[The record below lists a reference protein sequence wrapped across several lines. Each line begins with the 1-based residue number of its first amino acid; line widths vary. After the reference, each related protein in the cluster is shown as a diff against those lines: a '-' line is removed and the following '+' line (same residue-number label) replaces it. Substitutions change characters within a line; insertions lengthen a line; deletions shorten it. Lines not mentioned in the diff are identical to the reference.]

1 MIFDWGLVTKELS
14 FMTVRLKDIANDL
27 NLSKMT
33 ISKVLRGQ
41 TDVSAATKARV
52 LQRMKELNYRPNISA
67 RNLRTGNTFTIG
79 LVVPSLTNS
88 FFADVARGLIQ
99 TVRTA
104 GYGVLI
110 SSAEE
115 DPEIERHEIE
125 LQLSR
130 QVDALIVASVQES
143 AEFFNSLGQQRG
155 PLVLVDRKLP
165 SFAASFVGL
174 REQDIGYVAA
184 AHLAEMGCRKLAYL
198 RGPRTASADLRWS
211 GYRVALT
218 EFDLP
223 FKPGFVVDYGELS
236 RNEYQRGYE
245 TMRRML
251 EGRIKPDGVM
261 CHTDLLAL
269 GVIDSVLAKKL
280 RVPEDICV
288 VGCGDQPSLREMRIP
303 LSSVNL
309 SGVEVGQRTANLTL
323 RTLSN
328 PEGSRSRNILLS
340 PKLVVRRSS
349 QR

>member
-1 MIFDWGLVTKELS
+1 
-14 FMTVRLKDIANDL
+14 MTVRLKDIANDL

-67 RNLRTGNTFTIG
+67 RSLRTGNTFTIG
-79 LVVPSLTNS
+79 LVIPSLTNG
-88 FFADVARGLIQ
+88 FFADVARGLVQ
-99 TVRTA
+99 TVRIA
-104 GYGVLI
+104 GYGLLI

-143 AEFFNSLGQQRG
+143 AEFFVGRQRA
-155 PLVLVDRKLP
+155 PLILVDRKLP
-165 SFAASFVGL
+165 SFAANFVGL

-184 AHLAEMGCRKLAYL
+184 AHLAEVGCRKLAYL

-211 GYRVALT
+211 GFRAALT
-218 EFDLP
+218 EFELP
-223 FKPGFVVDYGELS
+223 FKPALVVDWGES
-236 RNEYQRGYE
+236 SKNEYQRGYE
-245 TMRRML
+245 AM
-251 EGRIKPDGVM
+251 GRLLQSRTKPDGVM
-261 CHTDLLAL
+261 CYSDLLAL
-269 GVIDSVLAKKL
+269 GVIDAALANNV
-280 RVPEDICV
+280 RVPDDICV
-288 VGCGDQPSLREMRIP
+288 VGCGDQPYLREMRIP

-309 SGVEVGQRTANLTL
+309 SGIEVGQRTANLTL
-323 RTLSN
+323 RALSKQ
-328 PEGSRSRNILLS
+328 EADRSRNLLLS

-349 QR
+349 RR

>member
-1 MIFDWGLVTKELS
+1 MIFDWGLVTKELQR
-14 FMTVRLKDIANDL
+14 MTVRLKDIANDL

-52 LQRMKELNYRPNISA
+52 LQRVKELNYRPNIPA
-67 RNLRTGNTFTIG
+67 RSLRTGNTLTIG
-79 LVVPSLTNS
+79 LVIPSLTNF
-88 FFADVARGLIQ
+88 FFADVARGLVQ
-99 TVRTA
+99 TVRAA

-143 AEFFNSLGQQRG
+143 AEFFVALGRQRA
-155 PLVLVDRKLP
+155 PVILVDRKVP
-165 SFAASFVGL
+165 SFAARFVGL
-174 REQDIGYVAA
+174 RDQDIGYVAA
-184 AHLAEMGCRKLAYL
+184 AHLADVGCRRVAYL

-211 GYRVALT
+211 GYRAALT
-218 EFDLP
+218 EFDLS
-223 FKPGFVVDYGELS
+223 FKPDFVVDCGDSS
-236 RNEYQRGYE
+236 RNEYHRGYE
-245 TMRRML
+245 AMQRL
-251 EGRIKPDGVM
+251 LASKVKPDGVM
-261 CHTDLLAL
+261 CYSDILAL
-269 GVIDSVLAKKL
+269 GVIDAVLAKGM
-280 RVPEDICV
+280 RVPDDICV

-303 LSSVNL
+303 LTSVNL
-309 SGVEVGQRTANLTL
+309 SGVEVGQKTAHLAL
-323 RTLSN
+323 RALSN
-328 PEGSRSRNILLS
+328 SEVSRSRNFLLS

>member
-1 MIFDWGLVTKELS
+1 MIFDCGLVTKELPR
-14 FMTVRLKDIANDL
+14 MTVRLKDIANDL

-41 TDVSAATKARV
+41 TDISAATKARV

-67 RNLRTGNTFTIG
+67 RSLRTGNTFAIG
-79 LVVPSLTNS
+79 LVIPSLTNS
-88 FFADVARGLIQ
+88 FFADIARGLVQ
-99 TVRTA
+99 KMRAA
-104 GYGVLI
+104 GYSVLI

-130 QVDALIVASVQES
+130 QVDALVVASVQES
-143 AEFFNSLGQQRG
+143 AEFFTGLGQHRA
-155 PLVLVDRKLP
+155 PLIVVDRKFP
-165 SFAASFVGL
+165 SFAADFVGL

-184 AHLAEMGCRKLAYL
+184 AHLAEAGCRKLAYL

-211 GYRVALT
+211 GYRAALS
-218 EFDLP
+218 EFDLHFNP
-223 FKPGFVVDYGELS
+223 NFVVDYGESS
-236 RNEYQRGYE
+236 RNEYQRGYD
-245 TMRRML
+245 TMRRLL
-251 EGRIKPDGVM
+251 EGRTKPDGIM
-261 CHTDLLAL
+261 CHSDVLAL
-269 GVIDSVLAKKL
+269 GVIDAVLAKNM

-288 VGCGDQPSLREMRIP
+288 VGCGDQPALREMRIP

-309 SGVEVGQRTANLTL
+309 SGIEVGQKTANLTL
-323 RTLSN
+323 RALSN
-328 PEGSRSRNILLS
+328 HEASRNRNVLLS

>member
-1 MIFDWGLVTKELS
+1 MIFDWGLVTKELLC
-14 FMTVRLKDIANDL
+14 MTVRLKDIANDL

-79 LVVPSLTNS
+79 LVLPSLTNS

-143 AEFFNSLGQQRG
+143 AEFFNSLGQQRA

-211 GYRVALT
+211 GYRAALT
-218 EFDLP
+218 EFNLP
-223 FKPGFVVDYGELS
+223 FKPDSVVDYGELS
-236 RNEYQRGYE
+236 RTEYQRGYE
-245 TMRRML
+245 VMRRML

-288 VGCGDQPSLREMRIP
+288 VGCGDQPSLRDMRIP

-309 SGVEVGQRTANLTL
+309 SGAEIGQRTANLTL

-328 PEGSRSRNILLS
+328 QNGSRSRNILLS
-340 PKLVVRRSS
+340 PTLVVRRSS

>member
-1 MIFDWGLVTKELS
+1 
-14 FMTVRLKDIANDL
+14 MTVRLKDIANDL

-41 TDVSAATKARV
+41 TDISAATKARV
-52 LQRMKELNYRPNISA
+52 LQRMKELNYRPNIPA
-67 RNLRTGNTFTIG
+67 RSLRTGNTFTIG
-79 LVVPSLTNS
+79 LVIPSLTS
-88 FFADVARGLIQ
+88 FFFADVARGLIQ

-143 AEFFNSLGQQRG
+143 AEFFTALGRQRA
-155 PLVLVDRKLP
+155 PLILVDRKMP
-165 SFAASFVGL
+165 SVAASFVGL
-174 REQDIGYVAA
+174 RDQDVGYVAA
-184 AHLAEMGCRKLAYL
+184 EHLAEVGCRKLAYL

-211 GYRVALT
+211 GYRAALT
-218 EFDLP
+218 EFDLA
-223 FKPGFVVDYGELS
+223 FKPDFVVDSGDPS
-236 RNEYQRGYE
+236 RNEYHRGYE
-245 TMRRML
+245 AMQRL
-251 EGRIKPDGVM
+251 LGGRAKPDGVM
-261 CHTDLLAL
+261 CYSDMLAL
-269 GVIDSVLAKKL
+269 GVIDAALAKNL

-309 SGVEVGQRTANLTL
+309 SGVELGQKTANLTL
-323 RTLSN
+323 RALSN
-328 PEGSRSRNILLS
+328 QEVNPSRNLLLS
-340 PKLVVRRSS
+340 PRLVVRRSS

>member
-1 MIFDWGLVTKELS
+1 
-14 FMTVRLKDIANDL
+14 MTVRLKDIANDL

-67 RNLRTGNTFTIG
+67 RSLRTGNTFTIG
-79 LVVPSLTNS
+79 LVIPSLTNS
-88 FFADVARGLIQ
+88 FFADVARGLVQ

-130 QVDALIVASVQES
+130 QVNALIVASVQES
-143 AEFFNSLGQQRG
+143 AEFFTALGRQRT
-155 PLVLVDRKLP
+155 PLILVDRKLP
-165 SFAASFVGL
+165 PFAASFVGL
-174 REQDIGYVAA
+174 REQDIGYIAA
-184 AHLAEMGCRKLAYL
+184 AHLAEMKCRKLAYL

-211 GYRVALT
+211 GYRAALSK
-218 EFDLP
+218 FDLP
-223 FKPGFVVDYGELS
+223 FKPDLVVDPGESS
-236 RNEYQRGYE
+236 RNEYQRGFE
-245 TMRRML
+245 AMRRLL
-251 EGRIKPDGVM
+251 ERRTKPDGVM
-261 CHTDLLAL
+261 CYSDVLAL
-269 GVIDSVLAKKL
+269 GVIDAALAKNL

-288 VGCGDQPSLREMRIP
+288 VGCGDQPSFREMRIP
-303 LSSVNL
+303 LSSVDL
-309 SGVEVGQRTANLTL
+309 SGVEVGQRTANLAL
-323 RTLSN
+323 RALSDQEVN
-328 PEGSRSRNILLS
+328 RNRNLLLS
-340 PKLVVRRSS
+340 PRLVVRRSS

>member
-1 MIFDWGLVTKELS
+1 MIFDWGLVTKELLC
-14 FMTVRLKDIANDL
+14 MTVRLKDIANDL

-143 AEFFNSLGQQRG
+143 AEFFNSLGQQRA

-211 GYRVALT
+211 GYRAALA

-223 FKPGFVVDYGELS
+223 FKPGFVVDFGELS
-236 RNEYQRGYE
+236 RNEYQRGYDM
-245 TMRRML
+245 MRRML

-323 RTLSN
+323 RILSN
-328 PEGSRSRNILLS
+328 QEGSRSRNILLS
-340 PKLVVRRSS
+340 PRLVVRRSS

>member
-1 MIFDWGLVTKELS
+1 
-14 FMTVRLKDIANDL
+14 MTVRLKDIANDL

-67 RNLRTGNTFTIG
+67 RSLRTGNSFTIG
-79 LVVPSLTNS
+79 LVVPSLTNC
-88 FFADVARGLIQ
+88 FFTDVARGLIQ
-99 TVRTA
+99 TVQTA

-130 QVDALIVASVQES
+130 QVDALIIASVQES
-143 AEFFNSLGQQRG
+143 AEFFVALGKQRA
-155 PLVLVDRKLP
+155 PLILVDRKLP

-184 AHLAEMGCRKLAYL
+184 AHLAEMRCRKLAYL

-211 GYRVALT
+211 GYRAALT
-218 EFDLP
+218 DFGLP
-223 FKPGFVVDYGELS
+223 FKPDFVVDCGESS

-251 EGRIKPDGVM
+251 QPRIKPDGVM
-261 CHTDLLAL
+261 CHSDLLAL
-269 GVIDSVLAKKL
+269 GVIDAALEKNL
-280 RVPEDICV
+280 RVPEDVCV

-309 SGVEVGQRTANLTL
+309 SGIEVGKRAANLTL
-323 RTLSN
+323 RALS
-328 PEGSRSRNILLS
+328 SQDVTRRRDLLLS
-340 PKLVVRRSS
+340 PRLVIRRSS

>member
-1 MIFDWGLVTKELS
+1 MIFDWGLVTEGLS
-14 FMTVRLKDIANDL
+14 RMTVRLKDIANDL

-67 RNLRTGNTFTIG
+67 RSLRTGNTFTIG
-79 LVVPSLTNS
+79 LVIPSLTN
-88 FFADVARGLIQ
+88 FFFTDVARGLIQ
-99 TVRTA
+99 TMRAA

-115 DPEIERHEIE
+115 DPEVERHEIE

-143 AEFFNSLGQQRG
+143 ADFFTALGKQRA
-155 PLVLVDRKLP
+155 PLILVDRKLP
-165 SFAASFVGL
+165 SFAAGFVGL
-174 REQDIGYVAA
+174 RDQDIGYLAA
-184 AHLAEMGCRKLAYL
+184 AHLADVGCRKLAYL

-211 GYRVALT
+211 GYRAALT
-218 EFDLP
+218 EFELP
-223 FKPGFVVDYGELS
+223 FKPALVVDWGES
-236 RNEYQRGYE
+236 SKNEYQRGYE
-245 TMRRML
+245 AM
-251 EGRIKPDGVM
+251 GRLLDSRTKPDGVM
-261 CHTDLLAL
+261 CYSDLLAL
-269 GVIDSVLAKKL
+269 GIIDAALANSL

-309 SGVEVGQRTANLTL
+309 SGIEVGQRTGNLTL
-323 RTLSN
+323 RALSN
-328 PEGSRSRNILLS
+328 QVNRSRNLLIS

-349 QR
+349 RR

>member
-1 MIFDWGLVTKELS
+1 
-14 FMTVRLKDIANDL
+14 MTVRLKDIANDL

-41 TDVSAATKARV
+41 TDISAATKARV

-67 RNLRTGNTFTIG
+67 RSLRTGNTFTIG
-79 LVVPSLTNS
+79 LVIPSLANF

-99 TVRTA
+99 TVRAA

-115 DPEIERHEIE
+115 DPEIEQHEIE

-143 AEFFNSLGQQRG
+143 SEFFAALGQQRA
-155 PLVLVDRKLP
+155 PLILVDRKLP
-165 SFAASFVGL
+165 SFEASFVGL
-174 REQDIGYVAA
+174 RDEAVGYVAA
-184 AHLAEMGCRKLAYL
+184 AHLARAGCRKLAYL

-211 GYRVALT
+211 GFRAALS
-218 EFDLP
+218 EFELP
-223 FKPGFVVDYGELS
+223 YKPTFVVDGGES
-236 RNEYQRGYE
+236 IRNDYLRGYE
-245 TMRRML
+245 ATLRLMENRV
-251 EGRIKPDGVM
+251 KPDGIM
-261 CHTDLLAL
+261 CYSDMLAL
-269 GVIDSVLAKKL
+269 GVIDAALAKNL
-280 RVPEDICV
+280 RVPEDVCV

-309 SGVEVGQRTANLTL
+309 SGVEVGQKAASLTL
-323 RTLSN
+323 RALSN
-328 PEGSRSRNILLS
+328 QAANRDRNLLLS